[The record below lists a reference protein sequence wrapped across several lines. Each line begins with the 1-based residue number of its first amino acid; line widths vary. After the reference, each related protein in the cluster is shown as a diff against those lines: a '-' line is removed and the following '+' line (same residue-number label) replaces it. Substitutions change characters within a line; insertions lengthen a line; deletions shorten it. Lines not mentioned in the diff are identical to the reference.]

1 MVRGTGMESA
11 VKLKLSLAL
20 SVVIGLGIGVPAW
33 GAGAPGDE
41 GAVSADMVGEMA
53 SLAVGAGS
61 WSQAF
66 APFTLGNGQE
76 FPDQTDQQALAVAAR
91 QDPSLFAANSTRI
104 LDPPGGAT
112 VEKYLD
118 DFSARIDIPGQG
130 PDVIAT
136 STTPVRVE
144 ENGVKRAVDLKLVDV
159 GDAIEPKTPVVALSF
174 ADTLGGGITIAEN
187 IRMRIVGA
195 DRSAAATIAGQ
206 QVFYANALNDA
217 DVFAMPLPAGLET
230 FVQLRSSDSPK
241 TITYQFDLPKGARL
255 VALPGEQAGIAIV
268 RDDDL
273 LAMIDAPVSK
283 DANDVVVPTTTSIHG
298 TRLSLH
304 VAADDSTAY
313 PILVDPVV
321 TDNQFLNGDSASS
334 NGQFQNTLG
343 WRRET
348 SGALGNFTF
357 APNADNPGS
366 GGSCYRIVNNA
377 WVPLDRQLC
386 VSTQNTRNYPGEIGQ
401 WAWRPPG
408 GSRTYLNDGAGITF
422 DGYVYRAFVRHS
434 YTRFTGSRGAYMF
447 AGIKSGRTGQ
457 WIGMNR
463 NIQQSGV
470 ADDVRYGP
478 WTFGENTTTSISN
491 PSFLRDYCANT
502 ACSPESTDPNIDGA
516 SFAFGTYALGYGHA
530 LSANAQGAVFYQYD
544 RTPPSVTHASNSD
557 LSDWK
562 DSGTIDTVISS
573 SDKGMGVKRV
583 GIVGGSGQSITSSC
597 TGGILSNCPQNPPAQ
612 TISTDM
618 ASFAT
623 DGVQQIT
630 SYADDILDKRTYTAS
645 PLTVKVD
652 RTPPDLGAPSGS
664 LWDARN
670 RSDDRR
676 YQGVYASSATL
687 KATATDASSGVAEIE
702 VFFDGVSQRSRG
714 GYAAGGALDWN
725 WNLATQGIADGTY
738 TVTIVARDRVA
749 GQPGAADSRHKTT
762 SAPFT
767 ITVDRSGDVYAGRFA
782 SGDPD
787 AGGEVHARE
796 WARAGSSTARREL
809 AGHSVAT
816 RASAPC
822 ADGATNRACESVR
835 IRTRIGASATN
846 DTDDFTILRGDAD
859 DPDLQNVSQL
869 LAPGRDSRAPAE
881 TGDLVSIARPWQILP
896 PAHGSQFQRFDFVEQ
911 RDESEPAEPDGGQSG
926 ATRAVKQRLY
936 VDATTKMPVRQV
948 ELDSAGQTADET
960 FWTYD
965 LDRKES
971 SSYPADFFAVSE
983 PATPNE
989 RVEVQQQRTR
999 SMSSAQDRET
1009 SSSFQPSFL
1018 GSTMIMPGVGTFCLA
1033 RNDLNI
1039 VTPNTADGDTVPVGE
1054 EDPDIPDA
1062 VAYAKDT
1069 FVTAAYHL
1077 SLDATCRP
1085 GLIPSDVA
1093 LTVTTLAR
1101 ESTNAASWRAVF
1113 EEDGSALPLDPQ
1125 SPWLLQQGLLPV
1137 TVNLQ
1142 PTIAYL
1148 VPGVAEN
1155 TSALMDVGD
1164 ATIIVT
1170 GPFNTSTLTL
1180 IASQLRSQ

>member
-1 MVRGTGMESA
+1 MTGAARDPGTSA
-11 VKLKLSLAL
+11 DFRYTTSTDMTCLPPQRLNGALMRLKLTAVLCAAITL
-20 SVVIGLGIGVPAW
+20 SVGVPAW

-53 SLAVGAGS
+53 SLAVGTGS

-66 APFTLGNGQE
+66 APFTLGNGRE

-91 QDPSLFAANSTRI
+91 QDPSLFAASSTRI

-112 VEKYLD
+112 VERYLD

-130 PDVIAT
+130 PDVIAK

-195 DRSAAATIAGQ
+195 DRSAVATIAGQ
-206 QVFYANALNDA
+206 QVFYANALKDA

-230 FVQLRSSDSPK
+230 FVQLRSSASPK

-255 VALPGEQAGIAIV
+255 VALPGEHAGIAIV
-268 RDDDL
+268 RGDDL

-283 DANDVVVPTTTSIHG
+283 DANDVVVPTTTSIEG

-334 NGQFQNTLG
+334 YGQFQNTLG

-386 VSTQNTRNYPGEIGQ
+386 VSTQNTRTYPGEIGQ

-557 LSDWK
+557 LSVWK
-562 DSGTIDTVISS
+562 NSGTVDTVVSS
-573 SDKGMGVKRV
+573 SDKGMGIKRV
-583 GIVGGSGQSITSSC
+583 GITGGSNASITSAC
-597 TGGILSNCPQNPPAQ
+597 TGGILSTCPQNPPAT
-612 TISTDM
+612 TISTNLADL
-618 ASFAT
+618 S
-623 DGVQQIT
+623 DGIQQIT
-630 SYADDILDKRTYTAS
+630 GYAEDILGKRTNATP
-645 PLTVKVD
+645 PLTVKID
-652 RTPPDLGAPSGS
+652 RTAPELELGGTLALAFSDPRFRGLYDAEHTLTVTARDEDSQRPESGAVSVSAELRRTDGSVVTSASKAQACAAGQNCPLSLPQPYVVRTDEVPDGAYNVVVKAADAAGNSTERMQDVIIDRRGDIYTARKLVS
-664 LWDARN
+664 YLAEQEDDSRAVEWARVGTHDARVET
-670 RSDDRR
+670 DDHVSTRTT
-676 YQGVYASSATL
+676 V
-687 KATATDASSGVAEIE
+687 TDAGAQYDEVRYVSRNGQVRDPDTGELDPNAEE
-702 VFFDGVSQRSRG
+702 S
-714 GYAAGGALDWN
+714 
-725 WNLATQGIADGTY
+725 
-738 TVTIVARDRVA
+738 
-749 GQPGAADSRHKTT
+749 
-762 SAPFT
+762 
-767 ITVDRSGDVYAGRFA
+767 ITVDKGAGT
-782 SGDPD
+782 SDPELD
-787 AGGEVHARE
+787 IVADILQPAYDLAAGN
-796 WARAGSSTARREL
+796 TQ
-809 AGHSVAT
+809 
-816 RASAPC
+816 
-822 ADGATNRACESVR
+822 ADGGGPLDQA
-835 IRTRIGASATN
+835 
-846 DTDDFTILRGDAD
+846 
-859 DPDLQNVSQL
+859 
-869 LAPGRDSRAPAE
+869 LANGQAP
-881 TGDLVSIARPWQILP
+881 P
-896 PAHGSQFQRFDFVEQ
+896 PNHGTTYTAY
-911 RDESEPAEPDGGQSG
+911 ESEPTPFEDQHGISAPRTV
-926 ATRAVKQRLY
+926 ARVT
-936 VDATTKMPVRQV
+936 VDTQTKMPIRQTV
-948 ELDSAGQTADET
+948 TNIDTNQLLLSIRYIYELDRLQSSEVDPAFFREPTPANVGTSEESRATGAQMPATVQDSDTGQT
-960 FWTYD
+960 
-965 LDRKES
+965 
-971 SSYPADFFAVSE
+971 FA
-983 PATPNE
+983 PY
-989 RVEVQQQRTR
+989 Q
-999 SMSSAQDRET
+999 
-1009 SSSFQPSFL
+1009 L
-1018 GSTMIMPGVGTFCLA
+1018 G
-1033 RNDLNI
+1033 
-1039 VTPNTADGDTVPVGE
+1039 
-1054 EDPDIPDA
+1054 
-1062 VAYAKDT
+1062 
-1069 FVTAAYHL
+1069 L
-1077 SLDATCRP
+1077 SLTWGPRH
-1085 GLIPSDVA
+1085 LPSNRNRD
-1093 LTVTTLAR
+1093 R
-1101 ESTNAASWRAVF
+1101 
-1113 EEDGSALPLDPQ
+1113 
-1125 SPWLLQQGLLPV
+1125 
-1137 TVNLQ
+1137 Q
-1142 PTIAYL
+1142 P
-1148 VPGVAEN
+1148 
-1155 TSALMDVGD
+1155 DD
-1164 ATIIVT
+1164 
-1170 GPFNTSTLTL
+1170 
-1180 IASQLRSQ
+1180 LRSDGRR